1 MTDLG
6 IIGGSGLNALPG
18 FTLIQQKE
26 PSTPFGEAS
35 SPLTFGTF
43 AGREVIFIAR
53 HGQPHRIPPHKVN
66 YRANL
71 WALRANGVSK
81 VISIN
86 AVGGIS
92 GGMQPGRI
100 VIPDQIIDYTWSRAH
115 TFFDGDTAKVV
126 HVDFTR
132 PYDEGLRR
140 ILLDAVVGTGMDARD
155 GGTYG
160 ATQGPRLETAAEIQR
175 MERDGCHIVGMT
187 GMPEA
192 ALARELRLRF
202 ASIAVIA
209 NWAAGKLDEEISV
222 AAMER
227 NMAEG
232 MQLVMRLLERAVP
245 LL

>member
-1 MTDLG
+1 MTDLA
-6 IIGGSGLNALPG
+6 IIGGSGLT
-18 FTLIQQKE
+18 TLAGIESLQQQE
-26 PSTPFGEAS
+26 QATPFGDPS
-35 SPLTFGTF
+35 GPLHFGTF

-53 HGQPHRIPPHKVN
+53 HGEPHHIPPHKVN

-71 WALRANGVSK
+71 WVLRTNGVGK
-81 VISIN
+81 IISIN

-100 VIPDQIIDYTWSRAH
+100 LIPDQIIDYTGSREH

-132 PYDEGLRR
+132 PYDSGLRQC
-140 ILLDAVVGTGMDARD
+140 LLDAAVAADLDVHD

-175 MERDGCHIVGMT
+175 MERDGCHVVGMT

-192 ALARELRLRF
+192 SLARELSLRY
-202 ASIAVIA
+202 ASIAVVA
-209 NWAAGKLDEEISV
+209 NWAAGKLDEKISMAV
-222 AAMER
+222 IER
-227 NMAEG
+227 NLAEG
-232 MQLVMRLLERAVP
+232 MQGVRRLLQQAVP

>member
-1 MTDLG
+1 MIELG
-6 IIGGSGLNALPG
+6 IIGGSGLKALAG
-18 FTLIQQKE
+18 FELLHQKE

-35 SPLTFGTF
+35 SPLSFGTF
-43 AGREVIFIAR
+43 AGREVVFLAR
-53 HGQPHRIPPHKVN
+53 HGQPHHIPPHKVN

-100 VIPDQIIDYTWSRAH
+100 VIPDQIIDYTSSRAH

-126 HVDFTR
+126 HVDFSR

-140 ILLDAVVGTGMDARD
+140 ILVDAVVGDGLDVRD

-192 ALARELRLRF
+192 SLARELSLRY
-202 ASIAVIA
+202 ASIAVVA
-209 NWAAGKLDEEISV
+209 NWAAGKLDEEISMAV
-222 AAMER
+222 IER
-227 NMAEG
+227 NLADG
-232 MQLVMRLLERAVP
+232 MQLVQRLLMRAVP